1 MCCGAS
7 MLALLLE
14 SLPLGLLAVSLGAAV
29 CAHIDNLQL
38 GDISQLSVSIDF
50 DHNEAGIRSTILC
63 SCLLCCGWYLA
74 RAWGA
79 RRAGWMASLL
89 FNMVLYSGLMA
100 YRGMA
105 FPGMVNAEP
114 VNFVYAAG
122 MLLLFL
128 LVAARATAPRPSQQ
142 SGASSGSGAGKAVAG
157 AQKPPDPS
165 AALNVL
171 DAVTAHALLGL
182 FTTAYT
188 VLSLQDLQAGSL
200 PSWQRCAGV
209 AACYATLAAWLLTQL
224 ARSTSQGGGSGS
236 KGKKA
241 KTA

>member
-1 MCCGAS
+1 

-14 SLPLGLLAVSLGAAV
+14 SLPLGLLGVSLGAAV
-29 CAHIDNLQL
+29 CAHIDQLWQL

-50 DHNEAGIRSTILC
+50 EHNEAAIRSTILC
-63 SCLLCCGWYLA
+63 SCLLCCGWHLA

-79 RRAGWMASLL
+79 RRAGWLASLF
-89 FNMVLYSGLMA
+89 FNMVLYCGLMA

-114 VNFVYAAG
+114 VNLVYAAG

-128 LVAARATAPRPSQQ
+128 LVAARAAAPRPTQQ
-142 SGASSGSGAGKAVAG
+142 QAGSSSSGAGKAAV
-157 AQKPPDPS
+157 
-165 AALNVL
+165 ALNAL
-171 DAVTAHALLGL
+171 DAVSAHALLGL
-182 FTTAYT
+182 FTTAYS

-200 PSWQRCAGV
+200 PSWQRCAGA
-209 AACYATLAAWLLTQL
+209 AACYATLAAWLLAQL
-224 ARSTSQGGGSGS
+224 ARSTSHAGSRS
-236 KGKKA
+236 KAKKA